1 MHVACTTVKGHK
13 HATYHHQSW
22 ACAHPYFM
30 LTTAVLWVCIY
41 TYVAV
46 ACALP
51 SASSRASAA
60 GWMACWC
67 FRGLGA
73 GGGHGGFAVP
83 DFGRANAFPSAGV
96 ASEARGNFS
105 KRWPSAETGGG
116 LRPLGRAKSKAPFGF
131 QGEFCYSQTI

>member
-1 MHVACTTVKGHK
+1 MSAMFP
-13 HATYHHQSW
+13 W

-51 SASSRASAA
+51 GASSRASAA
-60 GWMACWC
+60 GWLACWC

-83 DFGRANAFPSAGV
+83 DFGRANAFPSTGV

>member
-1 MHVACTTVKGHK
+1 M
-13 HATYHHQSW
+13 
-22 ACAHPYFM
+22 
-30 LTTAVLWVCIY
+30 
-41 TYVAV
+41 

-51 SASSRASAA
+51 GAGSGASAA
-60 GWMACWC
+60 GWLVCWC

-83 DFGRANAFPSAGV
+83 DFGRANAFPSTGV

>member
-1 MHVACTTVKGHK
+1 MSAMFP
-13 HATYHHQSW
+13 W

-30 LTTAVLWVCIY
+30 LTTAVLWVCIH
-41 TYVAV
+41 TWLWPAHCPALVA
-46 ACALP
+46 
-51 SASSRASAA
+51 SYSGASAA
-60 GWMACWC
+60 DWPACWF

-73 GGGHGGFAVP
+73 GEGLGGFAVP
-83 DFGRANAFPSAGV
+83 HFGRANAFPSTGV

>member
-1 MHVACTTVKGHK
+1 MSAMFP
-13 HATYHHQSW
+13 W

-51 SASSRASAA
+51 GASSGASAA
-60 GWMACWC
+60 GWPASWC
-67 FRGLGA
+67 CRGPGAEGGLG
-73 GGGHGGFAVP
+73 GFPVP
-83 DFGRANAFPSAGV
+83 GFGCANAFPSTGAV
-96 ASEARGNFS
+96 SEARGNFS
-105 KRWPSAETGGG
+105 KMRPSAEIWGG